1 MIDSDC
7 VQFLQWAL
15 PHRQMRWPGFRKVHK
30 RVCTRLA
37 RRLNELGLD
46 DISAYRQL
54 LTQQPQEW
62 QHFDTVCRVVVTRF
76 YRDKRVFAELTERI
90 LPQLADNAFGRRQL
104 HVWSIGSASGEEPY
118 SLAIVWQQ
126 LLAPR
131 FPYLHLSILATEIE
145 PVLLERSRR
154 ACYERATLKNLPESL
169 RSAAFTEAK
178 DGYCLKQIYQ
188 ELVEFRQ
195 QDIRTTL
202 PDEQFDLILCRN
214 LVFTYFDEPLQQQI
228 LQQLVS
234 RLRPG
239 GWLVLGVHETLP
251 AQAGGLRQE
260 GERWLGIYRRSTEE
274 SPPGAP

>member
-1 MIDSDC
+1 MTDSDC

-15 PHRQMRWPGFRKVHK
+15 PHLQMRWPGFRKVHK

-37 RRLNELGLD
+37 RRLTELGLG

-62 QHFDTVCRVVVTRF
+62 QHLDTVCRVVVTRF

-90 LPQLADNAFGRRQL
+90 LPLLADSAVSRRQL

-118 SLAIVWQQ
+118 SLAIVWQL

-131 FPYLHLSILATEIE
+131 FPHLQLSILATEID

-169 RSAAFTEAK
+169 RNAAFTEAN
-178 DGYCLKQIYQ
+178 DGYCLKRLYQ
-188 ELVEFRQ
+188 ELVEFRR

-202 PDEQFDLILCRN
+202 PDETFDLILCRN
-214 LVFTYFDEPLQQQI
+214 LVFTYFDEPLQQRL
-228 LQQLVS
+228 LQRLLS

-239 GWLVLGVHETLP
+239 GWLLLGVHETLP
-251 AQAGGLRQE
+251 PQAGGLLQE
-260 GERWLGIYRRSTEE
+260 GERWWGIYRRSAEE
-274 SPPGAP
+274 PPPGPP